1 MHKFIEI
8 IYFYGKIYG
17 KLVIYMYKS
26 NVNLNSY
33 KIFYEVAS
41 SESISDASKRLYITQ
56 SAVSKAIK
64 KLEDDLNT
72 KLFYRNSKGV
82 KLTDKGKQLLFY
94 VNEAFN
100 NLITAERAIIENN
113 SLSKGKIS
121 IGVPS
126 QIGSFF
132 IFENIADFHKTYPN
146 IEITIISKTTT
157 QLLKLLEQHEIDFII
172 DTSPINTNLDN
183 IVIKP
188 LKEVQNC
195 FAIKYNSN
203 INIENI
209 KSIKDLSNYP
219 LVLPIKGAYNRKQLD
234 KMVEKYDIRLNNV
247 INIHTSEMIVSSI
260 KKDLGI
266 GYIIYD
272 VIKDNIKNG
281 ELKLINFKEELPKT
295 EINLVYIQ
303 KYLTIAPK
311 FFIENYL
318 KIHID

>member
-1 MHKFIEI
+1 
-8 IYFYGKIYG
+8 
-17 KLVIYMYKS
+17 MYKS
-26 NVNLNSY
+26 DINLNLY
-33 KIFYEVAS
+33 KIFYEVATN
-41 SESISDASKRLYITQ
+41 ESISSASKKLIITQ

-82 KLTDKGKQLLFY
+82 KLTDKGEELLFY
-94 VNEAFN
+94 VEEAFN
-100 NLITAERAIIENN
+100 NLITAERTMLESKTLN
-113 SLSKGKIS
+113 KGKIS

-126 QIGSFF
+126 QIGSFY
-132 IFENIADFHKTYPN
+132 IFEDIANFHKKYPN

-157 QLLKLLEQHEIDFII
+157 QLLKLLERHEIDFII
-172 DTSPINTNLDN
+172 DTSPINSKIND

-188 LKEVQNC
+188 LIEIENC
-195 FAIKYNSN
+195 FVVKSDSSISVDK
-203 INIENI
+203 I

-219 LVLPIKGAYNRKQLD
+219 LVLPIKGTDNRKQLD
-234 KMVEKYDIRLNNV
+234 KIFEKNNVELNNV
-247 INIHTSEMIVSSI
+247 INIHTSEMIAGSI

-272 VIKDNIKNG
+272 VIKDNVENG
-281 ELKLINFKEELPKT
+281 EFKIVDIKETLPIIT
-295 EINLVYIQ
+295 INLVYIE

-318 KIHID
+318 KINID